1 MTLKAPGVLMPGTPD
16 TRPQRRDTRDPY
28 ELPEAP
34 RGILLSPTVNG
45 VHEAELGAPKGR
57 APDGTIIDEHT
68 LSKPVPPPRRRIRR
82 R

>member
-1 MTLKAPGVLMPGTPD
+1 MTLKAPGLLTPGLER

-57 APDGTIIDEHT
+57 GPDGKIIDPST
-68 LSKPVPPPRRRIRR
+68 LSQPVPPPRRR
-82 R
+82 